1 MNPDVQYSS
10 KLLINS
16 DLTVVDYFV
25 QMTDKNWPQS
35 IHADFWSVL
44 TESFSKKSHKVIEA
58 VSSLTT
64 APN

>member
-44 TESFSKKSHKVIEA
+44 TESFSKKVIKLLKQS
-58 VSSLTT
+58 VH
-64 APN
+64 